1 MSAAVGS
8 SSLLIG
14 VPTSIGAALL
24 LSSGTILQ
32 ALEARLVEQ
41 HHGLKMSMFARL
53 FKRRRWVIGTVIGYL
68 AFPLQLVAL
77 AHAPLIVV
85 QPLHACGL
93 LLLLAAGVRLLSE
106 RVHRP
111 EVIGAIAIAAG
122 IAVISWGAPRGAD
135 QPTSQIAFAMVALG
149 LLALALAPYA
159 IPAQRGRKALT
170 LSAAIGFAAA
180 NMAVKG
186 ISDRLAVHDY
196 PAAVGYLVLA
206 AVGSLVGVLSQMTA
220 FQRHRAVEVVQL
232 TFSIPTFL
240 PALLGLALL
249 RERWVTAPAGGL
261 PFALGIVVLLI
272 GTAVVSRSSPVARLS
287 KEAGM
292 VEP

>member
-1 MSAAVGS
+1 VSVAAGS
-8 SSLLIG
+8 SGLLIG

-24 LSSGTILQ
+24 LSSGTVLQ
-32 ALEARLVEQ
+32 ALEARMVEH
-41 HHGLKMSMFARL
+41 HHGLKMSMLGRL

-77 AHAPLIVV
+77 AHAPLVVV

-93 LLLLAAGVRLLSE
+93 LLLLAAGVRMLSE

-111 EVIGAIAIAAG
+111 EALGALAIAAG
-122 IAVISWGAPRGAD
+122 IAVVSWGAPRGTD
-135 QPTSQIAFAMVALG
+135 RPTSQVAFAMVAVG
-149 LLALALAPYA
+149 LLAIALAPYA

-180 NMAVKG
+180 NLAVKG
-186 ISDRLAVHDY
+186 ISDRIAVHDY
-196 PAAVGYLVLA
+196 ATAVGYLALA
-206 AVGSLVGVLSQMTA
+206 AAGSLVGVLSQMTA
-220 FQRHRAVEVVQL
+220 FQRHRAVGVVQL

-240 PALLGLALL
+240 PALLGLAVL
-249 RERWVTAPAGGL
+249 REQWATAPDGGL
-261 PFALGIVVLLI
+261 PFALGIVALLF
-272 GTAVVSRSSPVARLS
+272 GTAVVSRSAPVARIS